1 MVLEVFFNKSI
12 SNYYEIDDTI
22 TLVLTED
29 IDNLRFI
36 KSKMEQI
43 NEILIASCDERNI
56 NQIKQ
61 LFNYNKKL
69 IVNSDCVS
77 HQMLL
82 KLKEMFGNNF
92 YVKSKYN
99 EHEDVLVDEYL
110 KTIDKLFKMKEYIEH
125 YSLSPLER
133 LIYIYDMVK
142 ERIYKTSSVSNSCS
156 RDLTKVLNEEEIVC
170 EGYSNI
176 MTSLANFLGLNT
188 FVKIYHNLEKTDG
201 HATVGVYLNDLKY
214 DIHGV
219 FECDPTWD
227 RKRSIE
233 DNDFINNYSW
243 CMEKVTKSERIKEKN
258 LITEPDLIRKQIT
271 KAYNDIF
278 NEDYKDYDILI
289 KQAFKIFYKKAS
301 NFYKEIGL
309 NLKENEVLGLMGTYE
324 VDKVNEIYK
333 DILSYYNI
341 QIDPEDFIKALYNA
355 RRIEYLSNPDVRRL
369 TFDDLE
375 KSIVNKYNL
384 NMMSRIN
391 FLLEYGTVEGII
403 FGEDDIDV
411 NDDEFS
417 KIEED
422 NLKLR
427 LLYDLKT
434 YLGIKKDNIRRR

>member
-1 MVLEVFFNKSI
+1 
-12 SNYYEIDDTI
+12 
-22 TLVLTED
+22 
-29 IDNLRFI
+29 
-36 KSKMEQI
+36 
-43 NEILIASCDERNI
+43 
-56 NQIKQ
+56 
-61 LFNYNKKL
+61 
-69 IVNSDCVS
+69 
-77 HQMLL
+77 
-82 KLKEMFGNNF
+82 
-92 YVKSKYN
+92 
-99 EHEDVLVDEYL
+99 
-110 KTIDKLFKMKEYIEH
+110 
-125 YSLSPLER
+125 
-133 LIYIYDMVK
+133 
-142 ERIYKTSSVSNSCS
+142 
-156 RDLTKVLNEEEIVC
+156 
-170 EGYSNI
+170 
-176 MTSLANFLGLNT
+176 
-188 FVKIYHNLEKTDG
+188 
-201 HATVGVYLNDLKY
+201 
-214 DIHGV
+214 
-219 FECDPTWD
+219 
-227 RKRSIE
+227 
-233 DNDFINNYSW
+233 
-243 CMEKVTKSERIKEKN
+243 MEKVTTSERTKEMK

-309 NLKENEVLGLMGTYE
+309 NLKANEVLGLMGTYE

-434 YLGIKKDNIRRR
+434 YLGIKKDNIRRS